1 MNVMPHTILLVE
13 DNPDHALVV
22 LDALDLAPE
31 NVTVEIAR
39 DGGEALD
46 YLFSEEHPMP
56 ALVLLDVKLPVA
68 DGFEV
73 LERIKS
79 DERLR
84 VIPVVMLTTTSD
96 GRDVARC
103 YELGTNSF
111 VSKPVDAA
119 ELRDRIAQIPSY
131 WLDVNT
137 VPTVPAVPQS

>member
-1 MNVMPHTILLVE
+1 MTARPPTILLVE

-22 LDALDLAPE
+22 VDALGLSPE
-31 NVTVEIAR
+31 DVAVEIAR

-46 YLFSEEHPMP
+46 YLFSGRNPMP
-56 ALVLLDVKLPVA
+56 ALVLLDVKMPVA

-96 GRDVARC
+96 GRDIARC

-111 VSKPVDAA
+111 VSKPIDAE
-119 ELRDRIAQIPSY
+119 ELRARVSQIPAY

-137 VPTVPAVPQS
+137 SPAVLGSP